1 MRPLLPSPQ
10 PMENVMKHLP
20 EIHRIDWN
28 GTLLEITYEPLW
40 MPAHI
45 MGQDIAHI
53 EVRSIYPTAAP
64 LPISKTGFYTNTLPA
79 SAITAAGG
87 PVAYI
92 DVMLA
97 AGGAP

>member
-1 MRPLLPSPQ
+1 
-10 PMENVMKHLP
+10 MKYP
-20 EIHRIDWN
+20 RQIHRIDWK
-28 GTLLEITYEPLW
+28 GTLLEIQYDPLW

-45 MGQDIAHI
+45 MGEDIAHI

-79 SAITAAGG
+79 SAVTAAGG

-97 AGGAP
+97 AGGAS